1 ACPAAPLTVPDP
13 TVPRPAQPMHTPLL
27 VGHRGAAG
35 TAPENTVCAF
45 RQARSSRADFFELD
59 VQLSAD
65 GVPFAFH
72 DDTPARTTDAAKVFP
87 GRERDPI
94 TSFTW
99 AELQRLEV
107 GSHFSASF
115 HGERIPH
122 LDDAAAVAGDR
133 IGVFIE
139 VKSPENSPGIEQ
151 VLADALQRKP
161 EWQPLVRDG
170 RVEVLGY
177 DAASN
182 RAFAALAPEIPLQ
195 QLADEVPAAAE
206 LGEIAG
212 YAHAVGIEYRPLDA
226 AAVQRVKAAGLS
238 VGVYTVDSPDAYDRM
253 VALGVD
259 RITGDFPVQLARHV
273 QGSEPFP
280 DNEGLRVVGATGQD
294 PDQQPRHCTRG
305 HVVLH
310 NTSPHPVDASGYSIR
325 ASRGHSMTVGRGC
338 VLAPG
343 QQLHLHTGPGTHSSD
358 TTDQQPDADLPD
370 HVGDSVAL
378 WSPRGVLQDT
388 FAR

>member
-1 ACPAAPLTVPDP
+1 
-13 TVPRPAQPMHTPLL
+13 MHTPLL

-35 TAPENTVCAF
+35 TAPENTVSAF

-72 DDTPARTTDAAKVFP
+72 DDTSARTTDAARVFP

-133 IGVFIE
+133 MGVFIE

-151 VLADALQRKP
+151 VLADSLQRRP

-206 LGEIAG
+206 LGEIAD
-212 YAHAVGIEYRPLDA
+212 YAHAVGTEYRPLDA
-226 AAVQRVKAAGLS
+226 AAVHRVRAAGLS

-294 PDQQPRHCTRG
+294 PEPRSCTRG

-343 QQLHLHTGPGTHSSD
+343 QQLHLHTGPAVDGAD
-358 TTDQQPDADLPD
+358 TSDQQPDADLPD

-378 WSPRGVLQDT
+378 WSPRGALQDT